1 MILYLYTDTKKLPPV
16 TRLHNQLSRFDHVR
30 LQIINKNII
39 MIIKDEKVIANEV
52 FHTKQNA
59 STTLIRI
66 SRRCWETA
74 HRYSPNPTF
83 ALSEK

>member
-1 MILYLYTDTKKLPPV
+1 
-16 TRLHNQLSRFDHVR
+16 
-30 LQIINKNII
+30 

-74 HRYSPNPTF
+74 HRHSPNPTF